1 MKITIENYSKV
12 IRNDTV
18 LDGISLELESGNV
31 YGLRGVNGSGKT
43 MLLRAICGLIYAT
56 EGTVRIDDQILGQDI
71 SFPPSVGILIENP
84 GFLSNM
90 SGYENLYAISR
101 IKKTI
106 GRAEIE
112 AVMRKFGL
120 NPEEKKH
127 YRKYSL
133 GMKQKLGLCAA
144 FMEQP
149 ELILLDE
156 PTNALDEHSVAVLK
170 QEIEEQ
176 RDRGA
181 LVIIASHDRETLNML
196 SDKVIEIENGRIKD
210 VGTYEQKA

>member
-18 LDGISLELESGNV
+18 LDRISLELESGNV

-56 EGTVRIDDQILGQDI
+56 EGVVRIDDQILGQDM

-90 SGYENLYAISR
+90 SGYENLYAISQ
-101 IKKTI
+101 IKKII
-106 GRAEIE
+106 GKDEIE
-112 AVMRKFGL
+112 AVMRRFDL
-120 NPEEKKH
+120 NPTEKKH

-149 ELILLDE
+149 DLILLDE

>member
-1 MKITIENYSKV
+1 
-12 IRNDTV
+12 
-18 LDGISLELESGNV
+18 
-31 YGLRGVNGSGKT
+31 
-43 MLLRAICGLIYAT
+43 
-56 EGTVRIDDQILGQDI
+56 
-71 SFPPSVGILIENP
+71 
-84 GFLSNM
+84 
-90 SGYENLYAISR
+90 
-101 IKKTI
+101 
-106 GRAEIE
+106 
-112 AVMRKFGL
+112 
-120 NPEEKKH
+120 
-127 YRKYSL
+127 
-133 GMKQKLGLCAA
+133 MKQKLGLCAA

-149 ELILLDE
+149 DLILLDE